1 MSFLVNFKNELFETL
16 GEYKKLILIFYLVF
30 LVLLVGSIVLAPN
43 IVGNVADS
51 SQVNN
56 TDSSD
61 DVQTDTDDGALY
73 LFIHNEKSS
82 LLVYISSIFFGISA
96 IVTPIY
102 DALNIGLIS
111 VLFVKLGKGTLFYVI
126 YLIPHGIFEFSGVIL
141 SSVAGLILFKF
152 VWKFIKTMFKND
164 GDLKNRVSSS
174 FNDNKKIL
182 KQSFI
187 LIIFTT
193 ILLLI
198 AAPIEAYV
206 SIPFAEF
213 ITSILSP

>member
-1 MSFLVNFKNELFETL
+1 MSFLENFKNELFETL

-30 LVLLVGSIVLAPN
+30 LFLLVGSIVLAPN
-43 IVGNVADS
+43 IVGNMQDM

-56 TDSSD
+56 TNGGDNA
-61 DVQTDTDDGALY
+61 QTDTNDEGALY
-73 LFIHNEKSS
+73 LFIHNEMGS
-82 LLVYISSIFFGISA
+82 LFVYISSIFFGISA
-96 IVTPIY
+96 IVMPIY
-102 DALNIGLIS
+102 DALNIGLVS
-111 VLFVKLGKGTLFYVI
+111 ALFVKIGKGSLFYAF
-126 YLIPHGIFEFSGVIL
+126 YLIPHGIFEFTGIIL

-152 VWKFIKTMFKND
+152 IWKFIKTMFKNE

-213 ITSILSP
+213 ITSIFP